1 MGLNVKEILLRLCKM
16 VQVSAKSSYTF
27 LQRHPVVSGALL
39 VFFISY
45 LFLSYIYS
53 FLAYLSP
60 FLVCAAIFGRI
71 FWSSEKTELKYVKKK
86 EENGEQKTVGPKYS
100 NIPNSGR
107 HDLLDKYP
115 SQNATSRRRNF
126 RGKKWDVYGGL
137 EEKVKDLSTVFHNE
151 FTKRNNKNKEG
162 KYFEKGESSMD
173 YDLPTRKSKA
183 PRRQTI
189 RFEPSMIDLV
199 EMDNEKIEDVEDEED
214 EDVRSEEAQEDRNK
228 AIEWNA
234 NDQKNLMVV
243 GISEIERNKRLE
255 TLIARRR
262 ARKLK
267 RVQHE
272 NGLIDKKSI
281 APSHIAPI
289 LIEGSNPLD
298 SKNDFEGLEIPC
310 SAPSIMPSTPY
321 DIPFDNSEERPYLI
335 GDSFDQ
341 EFIVKEKDIAFCRH
355 ESFSLGPNFPSE
367 SKEIH
372 GAKDHNYILHNRRKY
387 SDRLAYPRFKWISD
401 KGDHDW
407 LIDQLLYTEG
417 SESGFQTYNASR
429 EGEETTHQEDEQR
442 KIDASEMKDV
452 KTESAHETKSMSG
465 HTSEPNLFPNIPNV
479 QTSRVSDNSRLRF
492 HVPHQRLLKFPS
504 STSTT
509 ITEEHIP
516 SPFDKKHDLFS
527 NDRRICHTP
536 TYSIASDLQV
546 EVSEVGSPAST
557 VEETAETNSTSE
569 RDSVLYDG
577 DIDRDISSGSEDL
590 WGASF
595 HGRGETQGVSTED
608 IAKGNNSFKEITSP
622 ISLRQID
629 EENAADVSSFSSRCD
644 MPDDTPTCAI
654 NSDHNIFGDMK
665 NYVKEAEAS
674 QSSKCPQVSS
684 PQKNLMDCSLDDL
697 PSETHTKKHESI
709 MPENFINEV
718 EIINEVNNPEST
730 NQDNTQNSSLV
741 PQESIDEAS
750 TSSVAS
756 SPRSVLPDALSP
768 VYNQRVHIG
777 TEQSNVEDMTQET
790 FNDERSPDTVPQ
802 NIHALMDDTTFESHN
817 IDFDPSRVQTN
828 PSEDS
833 IEESNIFS
841 NMNHSNANNKE
852 EHDRLKNEE
861 HSEDTTHQIREETHV
876 QPTRLVED
884 TTAENMDENSRE
896 LVGDKVIFDSFC

>member
-1 MGLNVKEILLRLCKM
+1 MGLNVKEILLSLCKM

-27 LQRHPVVSGALL
+27 LQRHPVFSGALL

-86 EENGEQKTVGPKYS
+86 EENGEQKRVEPKYS
-100 NIPNSGR
+100 NIPNSDR
-107 HDLLDKYP
+107 HDLLYKYP
-115 SQNATSRRRNF
+115 SHDATSKRRNF
-126 RGKKWDVYGGL
+126 RGKKWDVYGGI
-137 EEKVKDLSTVFHNE
+137 EEKTKDLSTVFHNE
-151 FTKRNNKNKEG
+151 LTKRNIKNNEG

-183 PRRQTI
+183 PRKQTI

-199 EMDNEKIEDVEDEED
+199 EIDNEKIEDVEDEED

-234 NDQKNLMVV
+234 NDQKNLMEV

-267 RVQHE
+267 RVQLE
-272 NGLIDKKSI
+272 NGLINKKS
-281 APSHIAPI
+281 IAPI

-298 SKNDFEGLEIPC
+298 SRNDFEGLEIPC

-321 DIPFDNSEERPYLI
+321 DIPFENSEERPYLI

-341 EFIVKEKDIAFCRH
+341 EFIVKEKDMSFCRH
-355 ESFSLGPNFPSE
+355 GSFSLGPNFPSE
-367 SKEIH
+367 SNEIH
-372 GAKDHNYILHNRRKY
+372 GAKDHNYVLHNRRKY

-417 SESGFQTYNASR
+417 SESGFQAYNAPR
-429 EGEETTHQEDEQR
+429 EGEETTHQDDGQR
-442 KIDASEMKDV
+442 KIHSSEMKDV
-452 KTESAHETKSMSG
+452 KAESAHETKSMSG
-465 HTSEPNLFPNIPNV
+465 HTSEPNLFPNDSNV
-479 QTSRVSDNSRLRF
+479 EPSRVSDNSRLRF

-504 STSTT
+504 SSSTT

-516 SPFDKKHDLFS
+516 SPFNKKHDLFS

-569 RDSVLYDG
+569 RDSVVYDG
-577 DIDRDISSGSEDL
+577 DIDRDVSSGSEDL

-595 HGRGETQGVSTED
+595 HGRGETQGVSNED
-608 IAKGNNSFKEITSP
+608 IAKGNNSFKDITSP

-629 EENAADVSSFSSRCD
+629 EENAAD
-644 MPDDTPTCAI
+644 
-654 NSDHNIFGDMK
+654 
-665 NYVKEAEAS
+665 
-674 QSSKCPQVSS
+674 
-684 PQKNLMDCSLDDL
+684 
-697 PSETHTKKHESI
+697 ESI
-709 MPENFINEV
+709 MQENFINEV
-718 EIINEVNNPEST
+718 EVINEVNNPESR
-730 NQDNTQNSSLV
+730 NEDNTQDSFLV

-768 VYNQRVHIG
+768 VYNQRVHVG
-777 TEQSNVEDMTQET
+777 TEQSSLEDMTQET
-790 FNDERSPDTVPQ
+790 FNDERPPDTIAQ
-802 NIHALMDDTTFESHN
+802 NIQTLTNDTTFESHN
-817 IDFDPSRVQTN
+817 VDFDSSRVHTN

-833 IEESNIFS
+833 IQESDIFG
-841 NMNHSNANNKE
+841 NMNDSKPNNNE
-852 EHDRLKNEE
+852 EHDKLKNEE
-861 HSEDTTHQIREETHV
+861 ISEDNSTHQIREETHV
-876 QPTRLVED
+876 EPTKLVEE
-884 TTAENMDENSRE
+884 TTAENIDEKTRE
-896 LVGDKVIFDSFC
+896 LLDDNLQSRLW

>member
-1 MGLNVKEILLRLCKM
+1 MGLNVKEILLSLCKM

-27 LQRHPVVSGALL
+27 LQRHPVFSGALL

-86 EENGEQKTVGPKYS
+86 EENGEQKRVEPKYS
-100 NIPNSGR
+100 NIPNSDR
-107 HDLLDKYP
+107 HDLLYKYP
-115 SQNATSRRRNF
+115 SHDATSKRRNF
-126 RGKKWDVYGGL
+126 RGKKWDVYGGI
-137 EEKVKDLSTVFHNE
+137 EEKTKDLSTVFHNE
-151 FTKRNNKNKEG
+151 LTKRNIKNNEG

-183 PRRQTI
+183 PRKQTI

-199 EMDNEKIEDVEDEED
+199 EIDNEKIEDVEDEED

-234 NDQKNLMVV
+234 NDQKNLMEV

-267 RVQHE
+267 RVQLE
-272 NGLIDKKSI
+272 NGLINKKS
-281 APSHIAPI
+281 IAPI

-298 SKNDFEGLEIPC
+298 SRNDFEGLEIPC

-321 DIPFDNSEERPYLI
+321 DIPFENSEERPYLI

-341 EFIVKEKDIAFCRH
+341 EFIVKEKDMSFCRH
-355 ESFSLGPNFPSE
+355 GSFSLGPNFPSE
-367 SKEIH
+367 SNEIH
-372 GAKDHNYILHNRRKY
+372 GAKDHNYVLHNRRKY

-417 SESGFQTYNASR
+417 SESGFQAYNAPR
-429 EGEETTHQEDEQR
+429 EGEETTHQDDGQR
-442 KIDASEMKDV
+442 KIHSSEMKDV
-452 KTESAHETKSMSG
+452 KAESAHETKSMSG
-465 HTSEPNLFPNIPNV
+465 HTSEPNLFPNDSNV
-479 QTSRVSDNSRLRF
+479 EPSRVSDNSRLRF

-504 STSTT
+504 SSSTT

-516 SPFDKKHDLFS
+516 SPFNKKHDLFS

-569 RDSVLYDG
+569 RDSVVYDG
-577 DIDRDISSGSEDL
+577 DIDRDVSSGSEDL

-595 HGRGETQGVSTED
+595 HGRGETQGVSNED
-608 IAKGNNSFKEITSP
+608 IAKGNNSFKDITSP

-629 EENAADVSSFSSRCD
+629 EENAADEVS
-644 MPDDTPTCAI
+644 
-654 NSDHNIFGDMK
+654 HFGTIMK
-665 NYVKEAEAS
+665 
-674 QSSKCPQVSS
+674 
-684 PQKNLMDCSLDDL
+684 
-697 PSETHTKKHESI
+697 
-709 MPENFINEV
+709 
-718 EIINEVNNPEST
+718 
-730 NQDNTQNSSLV
+730 
-741 PQESIDEAS
+741 
-750 TSSVAS
+750 
-756 SPRSVLPDALSP
+756 
-768 VYNQRVHIG
+768 
-777 TEQSNVEDMTQET
+777 
-790 FNDERSPDTVPQ
+790 
-802 NIHALMDDTTFESHN
+802 
-817 IDFDPSRVQTN
+817 
-828 PSEDS
+828 
-833 IEESNIFS
+833 
-841 NMNHSNANNKE
+841 
-852 EHDRLKNEE
+852 
-861 HSEDTTHQIREETHV
+861 
-876 QPTRLVED
+876 
-884 TTAENMDENSRE
+884 
-896 LVGDKVIFDSFC
+896 